1 MEERLHVLVIDDEDR
16 FRNNMVKLLG
26 LHGFDVVSAK
36 DGEEGLALL
45 TDHTFDV
52 ILLDL
57 KMPGLSG
64 GDVLPFIKKNSPD
77 SEVII
82 LTGHASIDSA
92 AELLEKGATDY
103 LLKPCSTEELVTT
116 IRMHFDRKTTVRP
129 G

>member
-1 MEERLHVLVIDDEDR
+1 MEERLRVLVIDDEDR
-16 FRNNMVKLLG
+16 YRNNMAKLLG
-26 LHGFDVVSAK
+26 IHGFDVVSAK

-45 TDHTFDV
+45 GDRAFDV
-52 ILLDL
+52 IILDL

-64 GDVLPFIKKNSPD
+64 GEVLPFIRQNAPE